1 MVSLNV
7 HHVIGLSI
15 LEDDQSPGHQ
25 TLSHITDNW
34 RQSTLDSNI
43 QSPDV
48 MASPSPCDVFK
59 DKDEL
64 IVDCQGSFLTNV
76 SSSWFPENT
85 TSILLDNNMLTS
97 VPANFN
103 LLHRLRRLSLSHNQ
117 IKELEVDTFRG
128 LEHLEFLNLEFNGLE
143 LTFIPNKTFA
153 ALKNLTVLFMRQDGV
168 FRDWRKVRY
177 DFLSELGN
185 LESLTISSYGETVH
199 FDVTFS
205 KLKKMKELEVTG
217 EAIKITNSSF
227 ENLSQLRVLSLIDM
241 IFLLYLNSSAF
252 RPLVN
257 IQNLSLTNVQ
267 SHLHRVF
274 DSFQCFI
281 SRKMASIQLV
291 NVRLTH
297 GEQYSSL
304 LSGNGILTPNSTRYL
319 RQICVSQLVLKNCAI
334 FIIESNALA
343 SQVWSRCLKSIDLTD
358 NPILGTKMVLFQVL
372 GMKSL
377 ETILFRNA
385 LPPNSKPGTFVT
397 EQNKTSDNWSKHRG
411 SNQTHTDEAE
421 RNTVAHE
428 ASSYTSDFRVAN
440 QDHEITIVS
449 RKEIGTAST
458 NRNAQLKESTRNN
471 SSNKQSVPHKSE
483 RLLQEN
489 GEAILYVSKSI
500 KHFVISRV
508 FSYFTIE
515 LNFRVIGAEHVL
527 YLDLSDGGGSR
538 FNALVKGLTGL
549 RTFLLSGN
557 DLFELNAQ
565 FFDTMPSLQAL
576 DLSGCNLNREQMS
589 SSSERLFLNL
599 QNLQQLDLSF
609 NSLTSLSS
617 RTFSSNPNLF
627 EIRLSGN
634 RFRAIPFDL
643 TITPFLKLLDL
654 SSNALISISAID
666 RRELDT
672 LAAGNGGLRLFLD
685 GNVLSCGCMD
695 IQFLHWLQMT
705 TVELDMARNYSCID
719 NDGVLTNTAV
729 LSDLEAYW
737 RQCWGKMFLSYSL
750 TLFCLLIIGFVLCFF
765 VTKYKTYII
774 SGLLNLFSETFLKK
788 PSNYEIGVFIGYA
801 DRDYQFA
808 CHDLRQFIE
817 DTLGLRT
824 FIRDRDLLPSTD
836 LASGIIDAINRSWRV
851 LLVVTETFHWQDDW
865 FLYTCRSAISNLT
878 PANPNLIV
886 IMVDSQLRHRLPRDI
901 LGAVSEENIIVMNE
915 GRRLKYDVTEKL
927 RTRLL
932 A

>member
-1 MVSLNV
+1 
-7 HHVIGLSI
+7 
-15 LEDDQSPGHQ
+15 
-25 TLSHITDNW
+25 
-34 RQSTLDSNI
+34 
-43 QSPDV
+43 

-64 IVDCQGSFLTNV
+64 IVDCQGRSLTNV

-97 VPANFN
+97 VPANLN

-117 IKELEVDTFRG
+117 IKELEANTFCG
-128 LEHLEFLNLEFNGLE
+128 LEHLEFLNVEFNGLD
-143 LTFIPNKTFA
+143 LTFIRNKTFA

-168 FRDWRKVRY
+168 FRDWRKFRY

-205 KLKKMKELEVTG
+205 KLKKLKELEVAG

-241 IFLLYLNSSAF
+241 KFLLYLNSSAF

-274 DSFQCFI
+274 DSFQCFV

-343 SQVWSRCLKSIDLTD
+343 SHVWSRCLKSIDLTD
-358 NPILGTKMVLFQVL
+358 NPILGTKMVMFQVL

-397 EQNKTSDNWSKHRG
+397 GLNKTSDNWSIHTG
-411 SNQTHTDEAE
+411 SNPTHWNIQPGSNSTHTDEDE
-421 RNTVAHE
+421 PNTVARKTG
-428 ASSYTSDFRVAN
+428 SNSSDFRVSN
-440 QDHEITIVS
+440 QDPEITIVS

-471 SSNKQSVPHKSE
+471 SSNKQFVPYKSE

-489 GEAILYVSKSI
+489 GEIILYVSKSI
-500 KHFVISRV
+500 KYVGLSRV
-508 FSYFTIE
+508 FPRFTIQW
-515 LNFRVIGAEHVL
+515 NVRVIGAERVL
-527 YLDLSDGGGSR
+527 YLDVSDGGGSR
-538 FNALVKGLTGL
+538 FSALVKGLTGL

-557 DLFELNAQ
+557 DLFELNPQ

-599 QNLQQLDLSF
+599 QHLQQLDLSL

-617 RTFSSNPNLF
+617 STFSSNPNLF

-634 RFRAIPFDL
+634 RFRAIPLDL
-643 TITPFLKLLDL
+643 TYTSRLKLLDV
-654 SSNALISISAID
+654 SSNALISISAKD
-666 RRELDT
+666 RRELDA
-672 LAAGNGGLRLFLD
+672 LAAGNGGLKLFLE

-695 IQFLHWLQMT
+695 VQFLHWLQMT
-705 TVELDMARNYSCID
+705 MVELDMARNYSCID

-737 RQCWGKMFLSYSL
+737 RQCWGNMFLSYSL
-750 TLFCLLIIGFVLCFF
+750 ILFCLLIIGNVLCFF

-817 DTLGLRT
+817 DTLGLTT

-851 LLVVTETFHWQDDW
+851 FLVVNETFLAQDDW